1 MSHDLFEK
9 ALSDICG
16 KVRVGGDDRRW
27 SDLFSSNLQRYI
39 VRDSTNSSSSTNLTT
54 ETLVHHFERLINHNP
69 TTGNYVQLLDQAMA
83 RLREISRKKT
93 EPSMDSIEKCCV
105 SLYLCCI
112 ITHHFIARLEVA
124 EVRVQS
130 FIHHQ

>member
-27 SDLFSSNLQRYI
+27 SDLFSSNLLRYI
-39 VRDSTNSSSSTNLTT
+39 VRDSTNSSSSSSSANLTT
-54 ETLVHHFERLINHNP
+54 ETLVHHIERLINHNP

-93 EPSMDSIEKCCV
+93 EPSMDSIETCCV

-124 EVRVQS
+124 EVR
-130 FIHHQ
+130 INH

>member
-39 VRDSTNSSSSTNLTT
+39 GRDSTNSSNVSSSSANLTT
-54 ETLVHHFERLINHNP
+54 EGLVHHIERLFNHIP
-69 TTGNYVQLLDQAMA
+69 TTGN
-83 RLREISRKKT
+83 
-93 EPSMDSIEKCCV
+93 
-105 SLYLCCI
+105 
-112 ITHHFIARLEVA
+112 
-124 EVRVQS
+124 
-130 FIHHQ
+130 